1 MAKKIKFP
9 FVLDVSSWK
18 GTINW
23 NGLHPRPDLVIC
35 EASNG
40 AHEWDDLF
48 SIHWSSLKRSQIKRG
63 AYHVFDPKTDGFQQ
77 IKNYWDSV
85 EHAGGFDENCIAPI
99 LDASNFHYS
108 HRNGDYPNW
117 ANKYLLWIP
126 WYPSEPE
133 IYKCPPKNT
142 FPCNWDDWTMWKYD
156 ELGKISGINGFD
168 SLSTLSES
176 YASQIG
182 LTGENRRTNSQHNR
196 QKFEATIVATEGV
209 IIRKQSLRNSKM
221 LAFLMNG
228 TGIVGEAIEIVNAHE
243 AWLKVTKPVIGW
255 CPIVDTGKIYIS
267 ISCSA

>member
-18 GTINW
+18 GNINW
-23 NGLHPRPDLVIC
+23 NSVHPRPDLVMC

-48 SIHWSSLKRSQIKRG
+48 STHWSSLKRLQIKRG
-63 AYHVFDPKTDGFQQ
+63 AYHVFDPKADGFQQ
-77 IKNYWDSV
+77 IKNYWDAV

-108 HRNGDYPNW
+108 HRKLQLEKNIRQCFDEMQRYSGHIPIIHISRRYWSFLKSRNGDYPNW

-142 FPCNWDDWTMWKYD
+142 FPCN
-156 ELGKISGINGFD
+156 
-168 SLSTLSES
+168 
-176 YASQIG
+176 
-182 LTGENRRTNSQHNR
+182 
-196 QKFEATIVATEGV
+196 
-209 IIRKQSLRNSKM
+209 
-221 LAFLMNG
+221 
-228 TGIVGEAIEIVNAHE
+228 
-243 AWLKVTKPVIGW
+243 
-255 CPIVDTGKIYIS
+255 
-267 ISCSA
+267 